1 MAGFFDPLCNP
12 KDANLDIVF
21 VHGLHGDRV
30 DTWTK
35 YGIFWPRDLLPDD
48 VRQAR
53 VLSWGYSADIA
64 HFWQKTTNTELND
77 HAKNLCSDLSGLREQ
92 SVDRPI
98 IFVVHSLGGLALVF
112 SDRSADQHLKNIA
125 DCTRGIIF
133 LGTPHEGSDKAK
145 WVKRGQA
152 FASLI
157 GRDVNKEVHDILSE
171 GSSRLSE
178 LDSTFMNFLRSR
190 RESKDLKTAS
200 IEVIVSKASASI
212 TGYETQSIPADHRDM
227 CKFASK
233 DEDGYQRISRVLKR
247 WAVMLQSPQPPE
259 QRLVSVWPSFYSR
272 YNHTQGQ
279 L

>member
-1 MAGFFDPLCNP
+1 MAEFFDPLCNP

-21 VHGLHGDRV
+21 VHDLHGDRV

-77 HAKNLCSDLSGLREQ
+77 HAKNLCSDHSGLREQ
-92 SVDRPI
+92 S
-98 IFVVHSLGGLALVF
+98 ALVF

-125 DCTRGIIF
+125 DCACGIIF
-133 LGTPHEGSDKAK
+133 LGRPHEGSDKAK

-157 GRDVNKEVHDILSE
+157 GRDVKKEVHDILSE
-171 GSSRLSE
+171 G
-178 LDSTFMNFLRSR
+178 
-190 RESKDLKTAS
+190 
-200 IEVIVSKASASI
+200 
-212 TGYETQSIPADHRDM
+212 
-227 CKFASK
+227 
-233 DEDGYQRISRVLKR
+233 
-247 WAVMLQSPQPPE
+247 
-259 QRLVSVWPSFYSR
+259 
-272 YNHTQGQ
+272 
-279 L
+279 

>member
-12 KDANLDIVF
+12 KDANLD
-21 VHGLHGDRV
+21 
-30 DTWTK
+30 
-35 YGIFWPRDLLPDD
+35 
-48 VRQAR
+48 
-53 VLSWGYSADIA
+53 ADIA
-64 HFWQKTTNTELND
+64 HFWQKATNTELND

-92 SVDRPI
+92 SVRPTTPSSESAVIGADQGIQVDRPI

-200 IEVIVSKASASI
+200 IEVVCFFEEFKTAMGEIVSKASVSI